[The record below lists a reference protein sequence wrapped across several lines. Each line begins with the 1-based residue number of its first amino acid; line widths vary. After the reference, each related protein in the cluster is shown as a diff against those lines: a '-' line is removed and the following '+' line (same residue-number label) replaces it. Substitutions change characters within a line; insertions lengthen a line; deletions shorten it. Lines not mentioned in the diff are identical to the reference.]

1 MLGRRRPGPNLPL
14 LPRRRPRRW
23 DRRILLQIDVPQSE
37 TDGMECF
44 KFQITLA
51 GRTNREGYLDCGG
64 IRLRALH
71 KLSTEASRDGAVDM
85 LVRLPATKNELV
97 LRRRTGKETVRNKT
111 ALGFVRTLRSR
122 GRRRSCRC
130 RPGGLA
136 GSWRQLGR
144 PRRPSAFPER
154 EHHLTIAQE
163 TRDEK
168 FFLLESGSRTET
180 RT

>member
-1 MLGRRRPGPNLPL
+1 MLRRRRLERSLPL
-14 LPRRRPRRW
+14 QPRGRPRRW
-23 DRRILLQIDVPQSE
+23 DGRILLQIDVQQSE
-37 TDGMECF
+37 TDGIKCF
-44 KFQITLA
+44 KFPITLSLA
-51 GRTNREGYLDCGG
+51 ERTVRQGCVTVYLDCGG

-154 EHHLTIAQE
+154 EHHLTIEQE

-168 FFLLESGSRTET
+168 FF
-180 RT
+180 